1 MTKKCPNC
9 YNVIRNVAVRCDV
22 CGYVF
27 SNPIRERELKKCGR
41 CHGTGWLDYPV
52 CNLPCNNPKCNGG
65 YIRV

>member
-9 YNVIRNVAVRCDV
+9 CNVIRNVAVRCDV

-27 SNPIRERELKKCGR
+27 IAPIPTEVRKCGR
-41 CHGTGWLDYPV
+41 CRGTGWLDYPV
-52 CNLPCNNPKCNGG
+52 CLMPCNNPQCNGG